1 MSPRLFFEDS
11 KESSVFFRGFKRV
24 LRFFSRIQ
32 KIGGG
37 EGSPPPPP
45 RSLFQKVGGH
55 NPIFTLNK
63 TPTDTST
70 TKMTSVSIQE
80 LHLLRDQIIADTGKR
95 SCRALRQVNRLL
107 LDAKKDK
114 ERARLPIV
122 TATRVQPTVDMGID
136 SQDMDEFPMTNEE
149 RAQLRRELNRVE
161 RNLAQPPV
169 TPPGQIMERPTA
181 PPPLLNNRL
190 VQAALELDSSSS
202 DDEAL
207 NWPFGLVRSR
217 CVPPRHAVVDLT
229 NE

>member
-1 MSPRLFFEDS
+1 
-11 KESSVFFRGFKRV
+11 
-24 LRFFSRIQ
+24 
-32 KIGGG
+32 
-37 EGSPPPPP
+37 
-45 RSLFQKVGGH
+45 
-55 NPIFTLNK
+55 
-63 TPTDTST
+63 
-70 TKMTSVSIQE
+70 MTSVSIQE